1 MRFALLYLIA
11 AYTLAAQ
18 TGKKVYISVDMEGI
32 SGISGPDQLFSGGA
46 EYARSRKLMAGDANA
61 AIQGAVA
68 GGATEIVVN
77 DSHGDMRNLLPEDLD
92 GRARLITH
100 SFKQVG
106 MMEGLD
112 ETFHAVLFI
121 GYHAQAGS
129 PRGVFPHTGEYSVRD
144 LKINGRS
151 VGEGGLNTLLAEWYG
166 VPVVLV
172 TGDDVAVSQ
181 VREVATKTRV
191 VVVKHA
197 INNRAVLLE
206 PLARV
211 HQWIENEA
219 REGVASAGK
228 FLAQRGGTY
237 RVEMRFDS
245 TLIPEIA
252 EAFPGI
258 TLPAPDT
265 VAFSRD
271 TMPAAYRELRVL
283 YRYINPN

>member
-1 MRFALLYLIA
+1 M
-11 AYTLAAQ
+11 
-18 TGKKVYISVDMEGI
+18 
-32 SGISGPDQLFSGGA
+32 A
-46 EYARSRKLMAGDANA
+46 EDTNA
-61 AIQGAVA
+61 AIRGALAA
-68 GGATEIVVN
+68 GAGEIVVN
-77 DSHGDMRNLLPEDLD
+77 DSHGDMRNLLPEDLNPA
-92 GRARLITH
+92 ARLITH

-112 ETFHAVLFI
+112 QSFDAALFI
-121 GYHAQAGS
+121 GYHAQAES
-129 PRGVFPHTGEYSVRD
+129 PRGVFAHTGEYTVRD

-151 VGEGGLNTLLAEWYG
+151 VGEGGLNTILAEWYG

-181 VREVATKTRV
+181 VKGVATKTRG

-197 INNRAVLLE
+197 INNRAMMLE

-219 REGVASAGK
+219 RDGVASSER
-228 FLAQRGGTY
+228 FLAQRGASY

-258 TLPAPDT
+258 TRPSPDT
-265 VAFSRD
+265 VTFERNS
-271 TMPAAYRELRVL
+271 MPAAYRELRVL